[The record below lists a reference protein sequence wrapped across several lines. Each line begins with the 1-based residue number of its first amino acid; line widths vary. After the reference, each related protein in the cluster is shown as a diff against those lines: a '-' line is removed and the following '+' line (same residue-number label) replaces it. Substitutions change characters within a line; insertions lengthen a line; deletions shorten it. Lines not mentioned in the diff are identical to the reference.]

1 MAGKMKETK
10 QKRIKIDEKIQDLI
24 KWIEQ
29 YPKARINAGEIP
41 VRILQE
47 YSQTQEEYEKLAEE
61 YAKLQRYYVYVR
73 HRFYDR
79 KTITRARKNV

>member
-47 YSQTQEEYEKLAEE
+47 YSQTQEEY
-61 YAKLQRYYVYVR
+61 
-73 HRFYDR
+73 
-79 KTITRARKNV
+79 